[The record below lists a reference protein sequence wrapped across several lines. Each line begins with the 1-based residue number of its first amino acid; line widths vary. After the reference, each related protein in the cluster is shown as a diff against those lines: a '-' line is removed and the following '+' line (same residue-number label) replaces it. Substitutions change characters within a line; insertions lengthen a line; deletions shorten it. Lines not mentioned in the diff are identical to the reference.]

1 MTISMTIMPTDDQ
14 ADSSSSSRSHF
25 DYIFGFGSIINT
37 ETHASWLTSSDHS
50 CLDGVRA
57 NLRASLGFCRGWYF
71 RSNTGFTALGVK
83 QSQDIDE
90 EEGHD
95 INGVV
100 FRLPHA
106 MLAAFDRREV
116 GYDRIEVPREGL
128 ELMMNDNHD
137 DNNIDTTTSCTTQ
150 QFTIQPHE
158 KIWIYVPQPQYCL
171 EADVDHPILQSY
183 VDTVLQ
189 GCLQWGGEPMAQQ
202 FIQTTTSWS
211 SFFLND
217 TPSSRRPWLYRKQY
231 DVIDQLLLD
240 SAELTHV
247 HDRRH
252 PEEFSKA
259 FLNHMRGTWS
269 LPQRNKVFTGRDTP
283 MGEMHAKLIHQR
295 TSAATTSHVAAGL
308 ATLEIVGMGG
318 VGKTSLATEYCYRYF
333 PSYYGLV
340 VWLSAVS
347 AEAITLGYKQLMA
360 DTTGVDVKEKSTDDV
375 LAEVKTRLFRSKV
388 PWLLVFDNLEDR
400 TLLDKFLPHGGP
412 YGHVLITTRMVDADT
427 VDEHHV
433 MRLGCFQPTESVALL
448 CRSAGKEN
456 IGDTAG
462 QLDAAQQLADRL
474 GHLPLALG

>member
-1 MTISMTIMPTDDQ
+1 
-14 ADSSSSSRSHF
+14 
-25 DYIFGFGSIINT
+25 
-37 ETHASWLTSSDHS
+37 
-50 CLDGVRA
+50 
-57 NLRASLGFCRGWYF
+57 
-71 RSNTGFTALGVK
+71 
-83 QSQDIDE
+83 
-90 EEGHD
+90 
-95 INGVV
+95 
-100 FRLPHA
+100 

-116 GYDRIEVPREGL
+116 GYDRIEVPLEGL
-128 ELMMNDNHD
+128 EWANHD
-137 DNNIDTTTSCTTQ
+137 EDDDKDDHTQ
-150 QFTIQPHE
+150 TNRPFIIQPHE

-189 GCLQWGGEPMAQQ
+189 GCLQWGGERMAQQ

-211 SFFLND
+211 SFYLND
-217 TPSSRRPWLYRKQY
+217 TPSSRRPWLFRKQY

-259 FLNHMRGTWS
+259 FLNHMRGSWS
-269 LPQRNKVFTGRDTP
+269 LPQRNKIFTGRDTQ
-283 MGEMHAKLIHQR
+283 MGEMHAKLIYQR
-295 TSAATTSHVAAGL
+295 TTTNSNTSTTTPSSQFATAGL

-400 TLLDKFLPHGGP
+400 TLLEKFLPHGGP
-412 YGHVLITTRMVDADT
+412 HGHVLITTRMVDADT

-433 MRLGCFQPTESVALL
+433 MRLGCFRPTESVALL

-456 IGDTAG
+456 IGEDAG

-474 GHLPLALG
+474 GHLPLALGMY